1 MKRSLNNKMTSQ
13 MSQNSSEKT
22 KEKKLLEDER
32 KRLRTL
38 IETIPD
44 LVWLKDTEGIYLLC
58 NPKFERLYGVKESEM
73 IGKTDFDFVSKELA
87 QFFRRKDKEALE
99 AGEPSTNIEWL
110 TYADDGHRE
119 LVETIKT
126 PMYSADGKII
136 GILGIARDITARSIA
151 ENDLRKFML
160 GIENSSDAIFV
171 TDINGTIDF
180 INPAFE
186 KTYGFSRP
194 EALGKTPRIIK
205 SGLIP
210 PESYKYLWD
219 TLLAGEPVKGEL
231 KNKTKDGRI
240 IDIGASN
247 NPIIDEKG
255 IIEGFLSINRDI
267 TERKQELAEL
277 ILAKEKAEQSDK
289 LKSAFLAN
297 MSHEIRTPL
306 NAILGSSAL
315 MQDRSTTPA
324 EMEEYYKMM
333 ETSGNDLINLIDDI
347 LDISRIEANQIEI
360 NFHETPV
367 AQFAEEVFRTFKH
380 SLYSE
385 NHDNPVIPLF
395 VTPSGNVDYVLNT
408 DPLRLKQILLNILNN
423 SIKFTLE
430 GSIEFCYS
438 PNEAKTR
445 MIFYIKDTGI
455 GIAKDQQE
463 KIFERFT
470 KVADIKTK
478 LYRGTGLGLSI
489 ALKLTQLLNGDI
501 CIESELDV
509 GSVFYLSFPLSKVL
523 SPVAV
528 AIPEQKPKDESL
540 AFLSGKVILIAED
553 VEYNYRYLDI
563 VLRKNQDVKI
573 IWAKNGI
580 EAVDFCKKNP
590 EINIVLM
597 DIQLPEMNGLDA
609 VRLIKSQNMNLPVI
623 AQTAYATPIDI
634 EGCRNAGCDDV
645 LVKPINRITLLQLL
659 KKYIT

>member
-1 MKRSLNNKMTSQ
+1 
-13 MSQNSSEKT
+13 
-22 KEKKLLEDER
+22 
-32 KRLRTL
+32 
-38 IETIPD
+38 
-44 LVWLKDTEGIYLLC
+44 
-58 NPKFERLYGVKESEM
+58 
-73 IGKTDFDFVSKELA
+73 
-87 QFFRRKDKEALE
+87 
-99 AGEPSTNIEWL
+99 
-110 TYADDGHRE
+110 
-119 LVETIKT
+119 
-126 PMYSADGKII
+126 MYSADGKII
-136 GILGIARDITARSIA
+136 GILGIARDITARSLA

-194 EALGKTPRIIK
+194 EVLGKTPRILK
-205 SGLIP
+205 SGLMP
-210 PESYKYLWD
+210 PESYKHLWD
-219 TLLAGEPVKGEL
+219 TLLAGEQVIDEL

-240 IDIGASN
+240 IDIETSN

-255 IIEGFLSINRDI
+255 IIVGFLSINRDI

-289 LKSAFLAN
+289 LKSSFLAN

-306 NAILGSSAL
+306 NGILGFSTL
-315 MQDRSTTPA
+315 IRDRSTTPA
-324 EMEEYYKMM
+324 ELEEYCKMM

-347 LDISRIEANQIEI
+347 LDISLIEANQIKI
-360 NFHETPV
+360 NFQDTPV
-367 AQFAEEVFRTFKH
+367 AQFAEEVFGTFKH

-395 VTPSGNVDYVLNT
+395 VVPTEKADYVLNT

-423 SIKFTLE
+423 SIKFTPE

-445 MIFYIKDTGI
+445 MVFYIKDTGI

-463 KIFERFT
+463 RIFERFT

-501 CIESELDV
+501 CVESELNV
-509 GSVFYLSFPLSKVL
+509 GSVFYLSFPLSKEL
-523 SPVAV
+523 TPDAV
-528 AIPEQKPKDESL
+528 PEQKPKDESL
-540 AFLSGKVILIAED
+540 TFLSGKVILIAED
-553 VEYNYRYLDI
+553 VEYNYRYLEI
-563 VLRKNQDVKI
+563 VLSKNQDVKI

-609 VRLIKSQNMNLPVI
+609 VRLIKSQNRNLPII

>member
-32 KRLRTL
+32 KRLRA
-38 IETIPD
+38 ET
-44 LVWLKDTEGIYLLC
+44 
-58 NPKFERLYGVKESEM
+58 
-73 IGKTDFDFVSKELA
+73 
-87 QFFRRKDKEALE
+87 
-99 AGEPSTNIEWL
+99 
-110 TYADDGHRE
+110 
-119 LVETIKT
+119 
-126 PMYSADGKII
+126 
-136 GILGIARDITARSIA
+136 
-151 ENDLRKFML
+151 DLRKFML
-160 GIENSSDAIFV
+160 GIENSSDAIFI

-186 KTYGFSRP
+186 KTYGFSRS
-194 EALGKTPRIIK
+194 EALGKTPRILK

-210 PESYKYLWD
+210 PEAYKHFWD
-219 TLLAGEPVKGEL
+219 TLLAGEPVIGEL

-306 NAILGSSAL
+306 NAILGCSTL

-385 NHDNPVIPLF
+385 NHDNLVIPLF
-395 VTPSGNVDYVLNT
+395 VVPTEKADYVLNT

-423 SIKFTLE
+423 SIKFTPE

-445 MIFYIKDTGI
+445 MVFYIKDTGI

-478 LYRGTGLGLSI
+478 HYRGTGLGLSI
-489 ALKLTQLLNGDI
+489 ALKLTQLLNGDV
-501 CIESELDV
+501 CVESELNV

-523 SPVAV
+523 SPVV
-528 AIPEQKPKDESL
+528 VPEQKPKDESL
-540 AFLSGKVILIAED
+540 TFLSGKVILIAED
-553 VEYNYRYLDI
+553 VEYNYRYLEI
-563 VLRKNQDVKI
+563 VLSKNQDVKI

-609 VRLIKSQNMNLPVI
+609 VRLIKSENMNLPII